1 MGEATFAPNDLLVSD
16 VPVITRNITIV

>member
-1 MGEATFAPNDLLVSD
+1 MAEATFAPNDLLVSD